1 MPNKYDQ
8 GWRENQDPTT
18 TLKDLKESVE
28 QLNQPF
34 GGMLDENKGIEL
46 NFLCES
52 SDEFIKENEKEL
64 KYLFG
69 ESWQEEG
76 LDTWN
81 DKMTDY
87 ANDNR

>member
-1 MPNKYDQ
+1 MLAEAMGGLVKA
-8 GWRENQDPTT
+8 
-18 TLKDLKESVE
+18 VE
-28 QLNQPF
+28 DYTGVKLPQKTQ
-34 GGMLDENKGIEL
+34 DENKGTEL

-52 SDEFIKENEKEL
+52 ADEFIKENEKEL

-81 DKMTDY
+81 DKMNDY